1 MTIMLSTAILAL
13 SPTSAAM
20 AQHGEAGSVSGP
32 RPDWS
37 VPVTGTSLN
46 AGALPPVASG
56 LDVDSL
62 IGPKRV
68 PPSAEPDVV
77 GAFRFLCG
85 PGQVSYDDPI
95 VYPGQPGAAHLHQ
108 WFGNLCADA
117 HSTYASLRKSGEST
131 CMNELNRSA
140 YWMPALLDGR
150 GHVVRPNLVSIYYK
164 RRPTND
170 PWWKGRAEPTDLPNG
185 LRYIFEYD
193 MNRVASGRPQDTTF
207 QWACIKGWSPI
218 AGGTMD
224 EALAKC
230 EPGMK
235 LAVTGH
241 SEMCW
246 DGVNLDSPD
255 HRSHMSKMVGG
266 KCPRSHPKALP
277 VFTLSAQWTICPE
290 DRPSL
295 FHLSSDT
302 MLPGFKLGDKR
313 RGSTFHGDWF
323 GAWEDETL
331 EAWHRSCID
340 RMLNCSDGDLGNG
353 SIMMRGRF
361 YPGGEANPRLVPVP
375 EHPDH

>member
-1 MTIMLSTAILAL
+1 MSLSFALAL
-13 SPTSAAM
+13 LALDPMSTGM
-20 AQHGEAGSVSGP
+20 ANGAGP
-32 RPDWS
+32 RVLPEQRFDTLS
-37 VPVTGTSLN
+37 PISGTVRR

-56 LDVDSL
+56 LDIDSL
-62 IGPKRV
+62 LGPKRV
-68 PPSAEPDVV
+68 PPSAAPDVV

-85 PGQVSYDDPI
+85 PGQLLYDDPI
-95 VYPGQPGAAHLHQ
+95 VYPGKSGAAHLHQ
-108 WFGNLCADA
+108 FFGNLDADA
-117 HSTYASLRKSGEST
+117 NSTYASLRKSGEST
-131 CMNELNRSA
+131 CMNGLNRSA

-150 GHVVRPNLVSIYYK
+150 GHVIRPNMVSIYYK

-193 MNRVASGRPQDTTF
+193 MNRVATGKPQDTTF
-207 QWACIKGWSPI
+207 QWSCIKGWSPI
-218 AGGTMD
+218 AAGTM
-224 EALAKC
+224 EQALSKC

-246 DGVNLDSPD
+246 DGVNMDTPD

-266 KCPRSHPKALP
+266 KCPSTHRKALP
-277 VFTLSAQWTICPE
+277 VFTLSAQWTIGEE
-290 DRPSL
+290 DKPAL

-302 MLPGFKLGDKR
+302 MLPGFKPGDKR

-331 EAWHRSCID
+331 KAWHRNCID
-340 RMLNCSDGDLGNG
+340 KMLNCSDGDLGNG
-353 SIMMRGRF
+353 TILRRGKY
-361 YPGGEANPRLVPVP
+361 YPGSEANPRLVQIPA
-375 EHPDH
+375 HTSH